1 MKRREFITLLGGAA
15 VAWPLAARAQQ
26 PTMPVIGFMSARS
39 PEDSVH
45 LVEAFRRGLK
55 EGGFTDGENV
65 VIQFRWARGDYS
77 RLPALAADLLSRQVA
92 VIVAAGGDRS
102 ALAAKSATATIP
114 IVFGIGGDPVGD
126 GLVKSFSRP
135 GGNVTGVTLLT
146 NQMEPKRL
154 GLLRDLAPGVP
165 LIGVLINPDFSPPA
179 ARQLQQLEEA
189 ARTVSQRIVIG
200 KASNDDSLETA
211 FETLVQEG
219 AGSLL
224 VAADPYF
231 DTRRDRIVAFAARQ
245 RIPAIH
251 FERQYPLG
259 GGLIS
264 YGTSV
269 SGMYRQA
276 GVYSGQILKGANPG
290 DLPVEEPTIFELY
303 INGKVARF
311 PHRFWSVL
319 T

>member
-1 MKRREFITLLGGAA
+1 MIKRRTFITLLGGAA
-15 VAWPLAARAQQ
+15 AAWPIAARAQQ

-55 EGGFTDGENV
+55 EGGFTEGENV

-146 NQMEPKRL
+146 NVCC
-154 GLLRDLAPGVP
+154 RDTCKGVP
-165 LIGVLINPDFSPPA
+165 V
-179 ARQLQQLEEA
+179 
-189 ARTVSQRIVIG
+189 
-200 KASNDDSLETA
+200 
-211 FETLVQEG
+211 
-219 AGSLL
+219 
-224 VAADPYF
+224 
-231 DTRRDRIVAFAARQ
+231 
-245 RIPAIH
+245 
-251 FERQYPLG
+251 
-259 GGLIS
+259 
-264 YGTSV
+264 
-269 SGMYRQA
+269 
-276 GVYSGQILKGANPG
+276 
-290 DLPVEEPTIFELY
+290 
-303 INGKVARF
+303 
-311 PHRFWSVL
+311 
-319 T
+319 